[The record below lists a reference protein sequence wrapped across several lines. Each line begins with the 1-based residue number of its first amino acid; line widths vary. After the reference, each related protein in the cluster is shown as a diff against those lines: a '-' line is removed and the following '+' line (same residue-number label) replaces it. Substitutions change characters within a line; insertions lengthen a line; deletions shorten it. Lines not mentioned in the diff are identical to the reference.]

1 MTKEKILDTV
11 KDMVMT
17 LRSPNIHAACIESSM
32 ISRCSLIKSEYDKLD
47 LVDKEWVD
55 VCVDSWLHKEVIPK
69 LSKGHKK
76 TLKMAG
82 YFS

>member
-1 MTKEKILDTV
+1 MTKEKILATV
-11 KDMVMT
+11 KDMIMT

-32 ISRCSLIKSEYDKLD
+32 IGRCSLIKSEYEKLD
-47 LVDKEWVD
+47 LVDREWVD
-55 VCVDSWLHKEVIPK
+55 KGVDDWLHNELIPR

-76 TLKMAG
+76 TLKMNG